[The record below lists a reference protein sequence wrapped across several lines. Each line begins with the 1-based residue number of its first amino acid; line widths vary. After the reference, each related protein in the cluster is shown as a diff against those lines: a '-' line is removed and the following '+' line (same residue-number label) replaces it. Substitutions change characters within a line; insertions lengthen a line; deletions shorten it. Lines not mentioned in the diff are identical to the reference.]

1 MYEKVEKENVLE
13 EMSNNSG
20 MVLVDFATKR
30 ILDCDEMM
38 LNAIRSFIDKPEAV
52 FFKKVKDIG

>member
-38 LNAIRSFIDKPEAV
+38 LNAIRSFIDKTEAV
-52 FFKKVKDIG
+52 FFKKVNDVG